1 MKWTKRAWTE
11 ATAGTAACSWL
22 NRRWLRNA
30 DRALE
35 PGRINMVGR
44 WLMQQGCGL
53 KGDRARDTG
62 TTYWILSCGIPLR
75 ALYPF
80 RPAPIQRRAA
90 VLRAARSAKVPSLQ
104 HSLGDAAQNPLLHR
118 RNDGFSRTF
127 PCLGVCYSGNRRR
140 STLRKKNPSF
150 SVGGP

>member
-1 MKWTKRAWTE
+1 MKWTKRACTAATE
-11 ATAGTAACSWL
+11 GTAACSWL

-53 KGDRARDTG
+53 KGDRARGTS
-62 TTYWILSCGIPLR
+62 TTYGIRSCGIPVR

-80 RPAPIQRRAA
+80 RPAPIQRRGA
-90 VLRAARSAKVPSLQ
+90 VLRAARSVKVPSKQ
-104 HSLGDAAQNPLLHR
+104 HTAPATAEKPRLHR
-118 RNDGFSRTF
+118 GND
-127 PCLGVCYSGNRRR
+127 
-140 STLRKKNPSF
+140 
-150 SVGGP
+150 